1 MKFYSQ
7 FQQDKFVYE
16 NYFKNKQNGFFV
28 DIGAY
33 DGEIDSN
40 SLFFENLGWN
50 GICLEPN
57 PIMFENLQKIRKC
70 ECLPYAVSDKNE
82 INQFFQIKEG
92 PTTLSG
98 LANEFDQSAIARIN
112 EYNLE
117 DSQDFD
123 YLNVECKTFDS
134 IVKTYNIDFL
144 SLDTEGNELKIL
156 QSIDFNKY
164 DIDVITVENNN
175 YDDRFFNFLNTK
187 NYTFITRLGCD
198 ELYKKNKI
206 K

>member
-7 FQQDKFVYE
+7 FKQDQFVYE
-16 NYFKNKQNGFFV
+16 NYFKNKQNGFFI

-40 SLFFENLGWN
+40 SLFFENLGWE
-50 GICLEPN
+50 GICFEPN
-57 PIMFENLQKIRKC
+57 PTMFEKMKKIRKC
-70 ECLPYAVSDKNE
+70 VCLPYAVSDKNE

-92 PTTLSG
+92 PITLSG
-98 LANEFDQSAIARIN
+98 LVNEFEQSAIKRIN

-117 DSQDFD
+117 DNQSFD
-123 YLNVECKTFDS
+123 YLDIECKTFDS
-134 IVKTYNIDFL
+134 IVKVYDIDFL

-164 DIDVITVENNN
+164 NIDVITVENND
-175 YDDRFFNFLNTK
+175 YDDKFFKFFSNK
-187 NYTFITRLGCD
+187 PYQFITKLGCD
-198 ELYKKNKI
+198 ELYKKI

>member
-33 DGEIDSN
+33 DGEIDIN

-82 INQFFQIKEG
+82 TNQFFQIKEG

>member
-7 FQQDKFVYE
+7 FQQDQFVYE
-16 NYFKNKQNGFFV
+16 NYFKDKQNGFFIDV
-28 DIGAY
+28 GAY

-40 SLFFENLGWN
+40 SLFFENLGWE
-50 GICLEPN
+50 GICFEPN
-57 PIMFENLQKIRKC
+57 PTMFENLQKIRKC

-92 PTTLSG
+92 PITLSG
-98 LANEFDQSAIARIN
+98 LVNEFDQSAIKRIN

-117 DSQDFD
+117 DNQSFD
-123 YLNVECKTFDS
+123 YLDIECKTFDS
-134 IVKTYNIDFL
+134 IVKVHDIDFL

-164 DIDVITVENNN
+164 NIDVITVENND
-175 YDDRFFNFLNTK
+175 YDDKFFKFFSNK
-187 NYTFITRLGCD
+187 PYQFITRLGCD
-198 ELYKKNKI
+198 ELYKKI

>member
-16 NYFKNKQNGFFV
+16 NYFKNKQTGFFV

-82 INQFFQIKEG
+82 TNQFFQIKEG

-123 YLNVECKTFDS
+123 YLNVECKTF
-134 IVKTYNIDFL
+134 
-144 SLDTEGNELKIL
+144 DTEGNELKIL

>member
-16 NYFKNKQNGFFV
+16 NYFENKQNGFFI

-40 SLFFENLGWN
+40 SLFFENLGWD
-50 GICLEPN
+50 GICIEPN

-70 ECLPYAVSDKNE
+70 KCLPYAVSDENK
-82 INQFFQIKEG
+82 ISQFFQIKEG

-98 LANEFDQSAIARIN
+98 LANEFDEIAIERIN

-117 DSQDFD
+117 NNQAFD
-123 YLNVECKTFDS
+123 YLDVECKTFDS
-134 IVKTYNIDFL
+134 IVKVHNIDFL

-156 QSIDFNKY
+156 QSINFDEYN
-164 DIDVITVENNN
+164 IDVITVENNN
-175 YDDRFFNFLNTK
+175 YDDRFFNFLDTK

-198 ELYKKNKI
+198 ELYKKI

>member
-7 FQQDKFVYE
+7 FQQDQFVYE

-40 SLFFENLGWN
+40 SLFFENLGWE
-50 GICLEPN
+50 GICFEPN
-57 PIMFENLQKIRKC
+57 PIMFEKLQKIRKC
-70 ECLPYAVSDKNE
+70 KCLPYAISDKDE
-82 INQFFQIKEG
+82 MNQFFQIKEG
-92 PTTLSG
+92 PSTLSG
-98 LANEFDQSAIARIN
+98 LANEFTQEAIKRIN

-117 DSQDFD
+117 DNQSFD
-123 YLNVECKTFDS
+123 YLNIECKTFDV
-134 IVKTYNIDFL
+134 IVETNNIDFL

-164 DIDVITVENNN
+164 NIDVITVENND
-175 YDDRFFNFLNTK
+175 YDDKFFKFFSNK
-187 NYTFITRLGCD
+187 PYQFITRLGCD
-198 ELYKKNKI
+198 ELYKKI

>member
-7 FQQDKFVYE
+7 FQQDQFVYE

-40 SLFFENLGWN
+40 SLFFENLGWE
-50 GICLEPN
+50 GICFEPN
-57 PIMFENLQKIRKC
+57 PIMFEKLQKIRKC
-70 ECLPYAVSDKNE
+70 KCLPYAISDKDE
-82 INQFFQIKEG
+82 MNQFFQIKEG
-92 PTTLSG
+92 PSTLSG
-98 LANEFDQSAIARIN
+98 LANEFTQEAIKRIN

-117 DSQDFD
+117 DNQSFD
-123 YLNVECKTFDS
+123 YLDIKCKTFDV
-134 IVKTYNIDFL
+134 IVETNNIDFL

-156 QSIDFNKY
+156 QSINFNKY
-164 DIDVITVENNN
+164 NIDVITVENND
-175 YDDRFFNFLNTK
+175 YDDKFFKFFSNK
-187 NYTFITRLGCD
+187 PYQFITRLGCD
-198 ELYKKNKI
+198 ELYKKI

>member
-1 MKFYSQ
+1 
-7 FQQDKFVYE
+7 
-16 NYFKNKQNGFFV
+16 
-28 DIGAY
+28 
-33 DGEIDSN
+33 
-40 SLFFENLGWN
+40 
-50 GICLEPN
+50 
-57 PIMFENLQKIRKC
+57 MFENLQKIRKC

-82 INQFFQIKEG
+82 TNQFFQIKEG